1 MAEQITR
8 LLKFGNIISLVI
20 IGASMLVIIGY
31 FMTMIFRPH
40 PANWMIEL
48 GIENLIVG
56 TAFYAFFLAI
66 KIFATNIG
74 II

>member
-8 LLKFGNIISLVI
+8 LLKIGNIISIVI

-31 FMTMIFRPH
+31 FITKLFKPH
-40 PANWMIEL
+40 PADWMLEL